1 MHGLSWH
8 SRRPDV
14 GPFAPRRRFWAAADH
29 SSGAHQLA
37 LPDRSPRLGTTFRSP
52 GTTAR
57 FRTPIPGSTLPA
69 CSLYALRCFPR
80 TRSACRSLTLIK
92 RDRRFKPVARF
103 GHRFPS
109 HFPDLRSPLGAF
121 VPLRIEAF
129 NPTHGRKA
137 HLAKR
142 PIPLRSPK
150 PGLFLNPASD
160 HRSEFRYAS
169 LGLLSLEPLGTISIF
184 DESAVTVKRNRTRRE
199 RFSSR
204 NSTCFFNELAARVVS
219 GV

>member
-1 MHGLSWH
+1 MSAPSLPAAAFGRLRITVPEHISSLFPIGARALE
-8 SRRPDV
+8 R
-14 GPFAPRRRFWAAADH
+14 PFARLERLPVSGPPFQGQRSRPAPCTPCDAFPGPVRPVAPSL
-29 SSGAHQLA
+29 SSSEIDAS
-37 LPDRSPRLGTTFRSP
+37 SP
-52 GTTAR
+52 
-57 FRTPIPGSTLPA
+57 LPA
-69 CSLYALRCFPR
+69 SGIASPATSRI
-80 TRSACRSLTLIK
+80 SA
-92 RDRRFKPVARF
+92 
-103 GHRFPS
+103 
-109 HFPDLRSPLGAF
+109 PLWGAF